1 MNSIIVIGT
10 SIIDQVMNLKNDF
23 LEFGCNKVNADFYH
37 GGSMRNVAEICSLL
51 HLEVSFISKFGND
64 GNALDLIS
72 HLEKENVSVYGPT
85 IDLKTPIFTKIN
97 GNREFMFAT
106 TTPDFSL
113 NENDLIPLAVLNNQ
127 SYGITDNHNEKFLD
141 VLLKHG
147 ANTKWI
153 LSSFIPNITYL
164 NKLEGIILNEY
175 EYRSFL
181 KEQKENEYLSY
192 LFDNGLNWMIITQG
206 SNGCSLIKNRQTFHF
221 PTQEKEGNTLGC
233 GDAFSSGIIYGL
245 VQNWDDER
253 MIAFA
258 QKLATI
264 TLNVSSSVNQ
274 EIKSLFND

>member
-10 SIIDQVMNLKNDF
+10 SIIDQVMNLRNDF
-23 LEFGCNKVNADFYH
+23 LEFGCNKVSADFYH

-51 HLEVSFISKFGND
+51 RLDVSFISKFGND
-64 GNALDLIS
+64 GNAIDLIS
-72 HLEKENVSVYGPT
+72 HLEKENVMVYGPT
-85 IDLKTPIFTKIN
+85 IDLQTPIFTKIN

-106 TTPDFSL
+106 TTPDFIL
-113 NENDLIPLAVLNNQ
+113 NENDQIPLAVLSDQ
-127 SYGITDNHNEKFLD
+127 AYGITDNHNERLLD
-141 VLLKHG
+141 ILLKHS

-164 NKLEGIILNEY
+164 KKIEGIILNEY
-175 EYRSFL
+175 EYHSFL
-181 KEQKENEYLSY
+181 KDQIEIDYLSH

-206 SNGCSLIKNRQTFHF
+206 SNGCTLIKERQTFHF
-221 PTQEKEGNTLGC
+221 STQEKEGNTLGC

-245 VQNWDDER
+245 IQKWDDEQ

-258 QKLATI
+258 QKLAMI

-274 EIKSLFND
+274 KIKSLVND